1 MVNSVIP
8 LIEKIGYRSTPTLS
22 RACSGIMAGDI
33 GTTAMGAL
41 VVNFVLQMKGEDGG
55 RDSSVPAHHL
65 RQAVLGCENDVWF
78 WVQFLLTHEVSDHF
92 SPPLLEKVP

>member
-1 MVNSVIP
+1 MIYSLIP
-8 LIEKIGYRSTPTLS
+8 LIEEKGYRSTPTLF

-55 RDSSVPAHHL
+55 
-65 RQAVLGCENDVWF
+65 QG
-78 WVQFLLTHEVSDHF
+78 Q
-92 SPPLLEKVP
+92 

>member
-1 MVNSVIP
+1 MIYSLIP
-8 LIEKIGYRSTPTLS
+8 LIEEKWYRSTPTLF

-55 RDSSVPAHHL
+55 
-65 RQAVLGCENDVWF
+65 QG
-78 WVQFLLTHEVSDHF
+78 Q
-92 SPPLLEKVP
+92 